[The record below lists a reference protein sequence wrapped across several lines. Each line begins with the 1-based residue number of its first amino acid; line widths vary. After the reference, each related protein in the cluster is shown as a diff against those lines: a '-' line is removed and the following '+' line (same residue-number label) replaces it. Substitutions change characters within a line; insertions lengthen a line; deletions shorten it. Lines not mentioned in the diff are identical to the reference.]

1 MAMIP
6 GKSLLPELFKMYP
19 ELGVR
24 IVGINDNTDFPN
36 GIEVKFGPICEEI
49 TTERHTFWIKAIA
62 KRVRGTISFTWT
74 RKKPRKITFRT
85 NLKYINQRRYNGHK
99 KPNK

>member
-1 MAMIP
+1 MAIIP
-6 GKSLLPELFKMYP
+6 GKSILPDLFRMYP

-24 IVGINDNTDFPN
+24 IVSINDEHDFHN
-36 GIEVKFGPICEEI
+36 GIELKFGPICEEM
-49 TTERHTFWIKAIA
+49 TEERHTFWIEAIG
-62 KRVRGTISFTWT
+62 KRIRGTISFTWIS
-74 RKKPRKITFRT
+74 KKPRKITFRT